1 MELRQENFDLLAE
14 RLLGPKG
21 YFNTDDLRNVIRD
34 GKEKWTDL
42 ENSVKQ
48 RLNHA
53 IRGKRSVTKEAL
65 EEVRHK
71 VRIKCDT
78 STLVVMNLILLN
90 NLVIFIIYITN
101 ISVLGRTNFLFLFI
115 RSILVLLTLL
125 LYVAAHGTD
134 KKWIEISK
142 PNGKKGSLV
151 ESRHSCFLEQCLSAS

>member
-1 MELRQENFDLLAE
+1 MELRQENFDLIAE

-21 YFNTDDLRNVIRD
+21 YFNTHDLRDVIRD

-78 STLVVMNLILLN
+78 HTLVVMSPILLN
-90 NLVIFIIYITN
+90 NLLILIICITN
-101 ISVLGRTNFLFLFI
+101 ISVFRENKFLI
-115 RSILVLLTLL
+115 ID
-125 LYVAAHGTD
+125 Y
-134 KKWIEISK
+134 
-142 PNGKKGSLV
+142 
-151 ESRHSCFLEQCLSAS
+151 